1 MLKDII
7 AIGDKID
14 IRPLDHEGKPMYGTR
29 PYASML
35 VNIEDEET
43 IHITAPINQN
53 KLVLLHTDKEYHLCF
68 YTEKG
73 LFQCKCTSLGH
84 YKDNKTVVLNVKLTS
99 RIVKLQR
106 RQYYRLECIHD
117 VKYRFLTENDDKIP
131 INYDKIEQNNEK
143 VEHNWTKGAI
153 IDISGG
159 GARLNSSIHHQKGDK
174 IRIKLDLVIG
184 NKLHQMELDA
194 EVLASSRVDNRND
207 LYEHRVQFSN
217 ISKKDREDLIR
228 YIFEQ
233 DRLRRKNE
241 KADL

>member
-1 MLKDII
+1 MLRDII
-7 AIGDKID
+7 TIGDKID
-14 IRPLDHEGKPMYGTR
+14 IRPLDHDGKQVQGAR

-35 VNIEDEET
+35 VNIEDEEI

-53 KLVLLHTDKEYHLCF
+53 KVLILHPDREYHLCF
-68 YTEKG
+68 YTETG
-73 LFQCKCTSLGH
+73 LFQCKCASLGH
-84 YKDNKTVVLNVKLTS
+84 YKDNKTVVLRVKLRS
-99 RIVKLQR
+99 RIEKLQR

-117 VKYRFLTENDDKIP
+117 ITYRFLTENDERLPKIND
-131 INYDKIEQNNEK
+131 IIKQNNEK
-143 VEHNWTKGAI
+143 FEHNWIKGAI

-159 GARLNSSIHHQKGDK
+159 GARIKSASSHQKGDK

-184 NKLHQMELDA
+184 NKLRLMELDA
-194 EVLASSRVDNRND
+194 EVLASYKVENRND
-207 LYEHRVQFSN
+207 LFEHRVHFYN
-217 ISKKDREDLIR
+217 ISRRDREDLIK